1 MGLMRSALLKASQS
15 EWLARQVRGRRFAQR
30 ASRRFLPGENVEAAL
45 AAAEQLRERH
55 IPTLI
60 TLLGEAITDRQEA
73 ERVADEYLDVL
84 DRIEQ
89 RDLPMQ
95 LSVKLTQVGLDVSRD
110 VCMEQLTRIAARAGA
125 GGNYVCIDMEAS
137 PYVDATLA
145 VFRAVHGE
153 HPNLGICLQA
163 YLYRTADDL
172 EALLPLEAP
181 IRLVKGAYNE
191 PPQLAYPAK
200 RDVDANFFKLARRLL
215 TRGRPGA
222 APHAFGTH
230 DPRLI
235 TRIQDFAAGAGVP
248 TDAYELQMLYGI
260 RRDDQYRLAARGYVV
275 RTLISYGRHW
285 FPWYM
290 RRLAERPANLLFVAK
305 SLFR

>member
-1 MGLMRSALLKASQS
+1 MGLMRTVLLKASQS
-15 EWLARQVRGRRFAQR
+15 EWLAQQVRGRHFAQR
-30 ASRRFLPGENVEAAL
+30 ASRRFMPGEDVEAAL
-45 AAAEQLRERH
+45 AAAEQLRERG

-60 TLLGEAITDRQEA
+60 TLLGEAITDRREA

-89 RDLPMQ
+89 RGLPMQ
-95 LSVKLTQVGLDVSRD
+95 LSVKLTQLGLDVSRD
-110 VCMEQLTRIAARAGA
+110 ICIDQLTRIAARAGA
-125 GGNYVCIDMEAS
+125 SGNYVCIDMEAS
-137 PYVDATLA
+137 PYVESTLE
-145 VFRAVHGE
+145 VFRAVHGA
-153 HPNLGICLQA
+153 HTNIGICLQA

-191 PPQLAYPAK
+191 PPQRAYPAK
-200 RDVDANFFKLARRLL
+200 RDVDANYFKLAQRLL
-215 TRGRPGA
+215 TRSRPGA
-222 APHAFGTH
+222 EPHAFGTH

-248 TDAYELQMLYGI
+248 NDAYEIQMLYGI

-290 RRLAERPANLLFVAK
+290 RRLAERPANLWFVAK
-305 SLFR
+305 SMFR